1 MHHVQFVYRYG
12 CIIYMQLH
20 KMRTV
25 IETSLLTSLYFTR
38 IQPMHLI
45 TGVVSNSGM
54 IYVIGGDDGSTN
66 LDSVECYDPK
76 SNTWTLLHLSMTTG
90 RSYAGVAIVDKN
102 C

>member
-1 MHHVQFVYRYG
+1 MLDNIDHITHQSCIHQFCLFR
-12 CIIYMQLH
+12 LH
-20 KMRTV
+20 IFPNV
-25 IETSLLTSLYFTR
+25 FFS
-38 IQPMHLI
+38 H